1 MTEQDLYAMGQESP
15 TAYMCMRELC
25 KAFDLPYPPK
35 QSPDMAKLNATPNLI
50 SKGKPAPVTL
60 AFN

>member
-35 QSPDMAKLNATPNLI
+35 QNPEPEGQ
-50 SKGKPAPVTL
+50 SK
-60 AFN
+60 

>member
-15 TAYMCMRELC
+15 TAFYLMRELC

-35 QSPDMAKLNATPNLI
+35 QNPEQIL
-50 SKGKPAPVTL
+50 KGKSAPVTL
-60 AFN
+60 AINEGN

>member
-15 TAYMCMRELC
+15 TAFYLMRELC

-35 QSPDMAKLNATPNLI
+35 QNLNKSQKVSQHL
-50 SKGKPAPVTL
+50 
-60 AFN
+60 